1 MLMLVIVIARCAER
15 TVPNLLSVLCSNDM
29 TARQHLES
37 QQALFHQFAKIIDF
51 TLKFDDLKVN
61 TCDLLTLP
69 AQYVEQGLC
78 CCRASVCLS
87 VCSIQPPHATTAGL
101 LLWTRPA
108 GDVDRLLLIFG
119 F

>member
-1 MLMLVIVIARCAER
+1 LAPEKLMLVIVVACCAER

-69 AQYVEQGLC
+69 AKYVEQGLC
-78 CCRASVCLS
+78 SCRRPSACLS
-87 VCSIQPPHATTAGL
+87 VPSGRRTPLLQVCCCGPGQQEMSI
-101 LLWTRPA
+101 
-108 GDVDRLLLIFG
+108 DCC
-119 F
+119 

>member
-1 MLMLVIVIARCAER
+1 M

-61 TCDLLTLP
+61 SRLP
-69 AQYVEQGLC
+69 FNRVIKHTTTH
-78 CCRASVCLS
+78 SK
-87 VCSIQPPHATTAGL
+87 IQ
-101 LLWTRPA
+101 
-108 GDVDRLLLIFG
+108 
-119 F
+119 